1 MAFCINPS
9 VPRVCSAVLHSPC
22 PPSWQHCPLP
32 PTPAALYGTHTSLP
46 CPFPRGVLTSG
57 QVRGL
62 LSKPS
67 GLLAPQAE
75 GPPPLWHPYSS
86 VTHQAGS
93 KQTPKVPLPRA
104 ATAAQAPLHP
114 RACALRAVE
123 AKYGSARVRVHLH
136 HVSQNWPEV
145 CLVPTPSS
153 NTLAVPP
160 RFPAS
165 TNLVHMLSVSLA
177 KALIKTT
184 RKERAEGRAPKY
196 TSRDPLRF
204 SALRRGHC
212 L

>member
-114 RACALRAVE
+114 RGVLSELLKPSMAL
-123 AKYGSARVRVHLH
+123 
-136 HVSQNWPEV
+136 HVSV
-145 CLVPTPSS
+145 
-153 NTLAVPP
+153 
-160 RFPAS
+160 FIFI
-165 TNLVHMLSVSLA
+165 MSVR
-177 KALIKTT
+177 T
-184 RKERAEGRAPKY
+184 G
-196 TSRDPLRF
+196 LR
-204 SALRRGHC
+204 SA
-212 L
+212 